1 LVDVADLL
9 KWLGEET
16 GKFNKIKPSRGN
28 LMATCPRLHDGRY
41 ERNPSFGIS
50 LEEPHFFNCFSCGY
64 RGTVEILVMDVLH
77 VSLEEAIRLL
87 ESRYGAKFLS
97 EALANKFS
105 FQDYDAV
112 KPLQELRAYPE
123 SLLLPF
129 RQAHRYMLQR
139 GFDLATCVKYELGF
153 DRDHRRITIPVRDG
167 LGRLVGVI
175 GRKLPQDDGPK
186 YLVYWNFPRGKVLYH
201 SIGAGAKPT
210 VLVVESPID
219 VPWVDMHGLTEE
231 CDVVALMGSKATRE
245 QMNMIASY
253 RQVVLGLDSDF
264 PGIEGRRILVQG
276 LANRVELFAISFPDG
291 AKDPGDCSR
300 EQLWD
305 IWTARRSLVSSS
317 VSALD
322 LDYA

>member
-1 LVDVADLL
+1 MVDVADLL

-16 GKFNKIKPSRGN
+16 GKFNKVRASPGN

-41 ERNPSFGIS
+41 EKNPSFGIS

-97 EALANKFS
+97 EVLTNKFS

-112 KPLQELRAYPE
+112 KPSQELKVYPE

-129 RQAHRYMLQR
+129 RQAHKYMLQR
-139 GFDLATCVKYELGF
+139 GFDLPTCINYELGF
-153 DRDHRRITIPVRDG
+153 DREHRRVTIPVRDG

-186 YLVYWNFPRGKVLYH
+186 YLVYWNFPRGKVLYRNA
-201 SIGAGAKPT
+201 GAGAKAT

-219 VPWVDMHGLTEE
+219 VPWVDMHGLTQE
-231 CDVVALMGSKATRE
+231 CDVVALMGSKATKE

-253 RQVVLGLDSDF
+253 RQAVLGLDADF
-264 PGIEGRRILVQG
+264 SGMEGRRILVQG
-276 LANRVELFAISFPDG
+276 LMNRIELFAMGFPEG
-291 AKDPGDCSR
+291 AKDPGECNK

-305 IWTARRSLVSSS
+305 SWVNRRSLVSSS
-317 VSALD
+317 VSDLS